1 MLSMSYKIRYD
12 MTKRNEAIAILTGGG
27 PAPGMNTVVGS
38 VAKTFLQK
46 GYSVIGLHKG
56 FTGLFREAPATE
68 NITFLKADEIFNLA
82 GSFLRMSRFKPSDED
97 FEKRFNWQFFTEN
110 NIKLLVTIGGDDTAS
125 TANRVAKFLE
135 EKRHPIANIHVPKT
149 IDNDLPLPDCAPT
162 FGYESAKDKGAVI
175 ARAVYVDART
185 SGNWFV
191 MSAMGR
197 SAGHLAFGIGEA
209 CHYPMIV
216 IPEMFDKT
224 EITVEKIVNLVISSI
239 IKRKIMGMD
248 YGAAVISE
256 GVFHAL
262 SDEEIRKSGIHFT
275 YDEHGHPELGK
286 VSKAHIFNEMI
297 EMKLKE
303 LGLKVKSRPVE
314 LGYEIRCQTPIA
326 YDLTYCSEL
335 GIGVHKLFAEGKT
348 GCMVYVD
355 SEGNVSPLYLKDLQ
369 DPTTGKIPP
378 RLVDINSDKFT
389 SVVEN
394 ILNAVTPADY
404 EAAKQYV
411 ANPEEYDFHKILNW
425 K

>member
-1 MLSMSYKIRYD
+1 
-12 MTKRNEAIAILTGGG
+12 MT
-27 PAPGMNTVVGS
+27 
-38 VAKTFLQK
+38 F
-46 GYSVIGLHKG
+46 
-56 FTGLFREAPATE
+56 
-68 NITFLKADEIFNLA
+68 
-82 GSFLRMSRFKPSDED
+82 
-97 FEKRFNWQFFTEN
+97 
-110 NIKLLVTIGGDDTAS
+110 GGDDTAS
-125 TANRVAKFLE
+125 TANRIAKFLE
-135 EKRHPIANIHVPKT
+135 AKKYPIANIHVPKT
-149 IDNDLPLPDCAPT
+149 IDNDLPLPKGTPT

-191 MSAMGR
+191 LAAMGR

-297 EMKLKE
+297 EKKLKE
-303 LGLKVKSRPVE
+303 IGLKVKSRPVE

-355 SEGNVSPLYLKDLQ
+355 SEGNVNPLYLKDLQ

-378 RLVDINSDKFT
+378 RLVDIKSDKFS
-389 SVVEN
+389 SVVDN
-394 ILNAVTPADY
+394 IINAITPADY

-411 ANPEEYDFHKILNW
+411 SNPEEYDFHKILNW

>member
-1 MLSMSYKIRYD
+1 
-12 MTKRNEAIAILTGGG
+12 
-27 PAPGMNTVVGS
+27 MNTVVGS

-216 IPEMFDKT
+216 IPEMFNKTPITIDK
-224 EITVEKIVNLVISSI
+224 IIRLMVSSI
-239 IKRKIMGMD
+239 VKRRIVGMD

-256 GVFHAL
+256 GVFHEL
-262 SDEEIRKSGIHFT
+262 SEAELSSCGIHFT
-275 YDEHGHPELGK
+275 YDAHGHPELGK
-286 VSKAHIFNEMI
+286 VSKACFFSMLLDQRLAEL
-297 EMKLKE
+297 KLN
-303 LGLKVKSRPVE
+303 VQTRPVE
-314 LGYEIRCQTPIA
+314 LGYEIRGADAGGIRPDVLLGAGYRRLQALQRRQDGLHGLCGRLRQRRTPLPERPA
-326 YDLTYCSEL
+326 RPRD
-335 GIGVHKLFAEGKT
+335 G
-348 GCMVYVD
+348 
-355 SEGNVSPLYLKDLQ
+355 Q
-369 DPTTGKIPP
+369 DPAPHGGH
-378 RLVDINSDKFT
+378 LVRPLQSR
-389 SVVEN
+389 SR
-394 ILNAVTPADY
+394 
-404 EAAKQYV
+404 
-411 ANPEEYDFHKILNW
+411 
-425 K
+425 